1 MPTAPA
7 AAARLVDAHVHLL
20 PERLS
25 AAIRRFFGAEIAPAL
40 LYPHEPQ
47 AARACLL
54 AAGVTRCW
62 SLPYVRRAGTASAL
76 NRWMAETFAG
86 DPVVVS
92 GATLHPAD
100 DIAAVLTEA
109 LDELRLQVVKLHC
122 SVGEYEPDDARL
134 DLLWRRVS
142 ASGHPVVV
150 HAGHAVSGTTTA
162 MEIEALSRVAH
173 RWPDAR
179 IIVAHCGAP
188 AVEATLALLRSTR
201 SVYADLTPVTA
212 MLAPITRTS
221 IAGLERRVLFGTDA
235 PNVAVSIEDAIAHIR
250 MLELAPGDE
259 AAVLGSTA
267 QQLLAR
273 N

>member
-1 MPTAPA
+1 
-7 AAARLVDAHVHLL
+7 
-20 PERLS
+20 
-25 AAIRRFFGAEIAPAL
+25 
-40 LYPHEPQ
+40 
-47 AARACLL
+47 
-54 AAGVTRCW
+54 
-62 SLPYVRRAGTASAL
+62 
-76 NRWMAETFAG
+76 
-86 DPVVVS
+86 
-92 GATLHPAD
+92 
-100 DIAAVLTEA
+100 
-109 LDELRLQVVKLHC
+109 
-122 SVGEYEPDDARL
+122 
-134 DLLWRRVS
+134 
-142 ASGHPVVV
+142 
-150 HAGHAVSGTTTA
+150 
-162 MEIEALSRVAH
+162 MEIDALSRVAH

-267 QQLLAR
+267 EQLLAR